1 MSHNQHILPEDVQ
14 RRMRN
19 VAEREALRL
28 ARPDRTETRIL
39 AHANRQKSAVS
50 STPFGFSSFK
60 RIHNDD
66 NDWCGPFSVARRMI
80 AEREEARKQ
89 REEAL
94 ASEEPQDK
102 GESHPLDALVQEVEL
117 EKKKEAHPSLTWK
130 SKRQLLVQDKS
141 GGKVENLYAKR
152 RRRHEAHKRGVLLHD
167 NEKEGFVRK
176 VPSLFDICVKFIV
189 DNFEHV
195 DSLGL
200 MVDSSI
206 RRAICHQLVASGK
219 MNGASFDTLA
229 EKGIETLDITD
240 CTEVT
245 QEQMVE
251 ALEHLVPTG
260 LRALMLVNAGRCFGS
275 KAVDA
280 ILRAAKGEDL
290 KLFALSISGAYLL
303 RDLDVSRLISISA
316 SSLSSIEFKTCPHLG
331 LEFSNAIGT
340 HFSSNSN
347 TSHLMELSLEDI
359 PITGEHLRLLA
370 TSSDALRNLKSVKLK
385 QIDGLNDDNM
395 DLILKATR
403 GNLEGIDLSIN
414 VNLTDQVLSSI
425 RKYCSNNLKS
435 LILSDIRNFTNA
447 GLEAF
452 FTFIPG
458 LSPPPS
464 LKTLDLARC
473 GFDTV
478 NENVINLAIEAS
490 SLRRGKSDDNPESTN
505 NQGLSVTGG
514 LVFLDVNGSS
524 ITDTNLEKLATH
536 CKKSL
541 QELRVNFCPLVS
553 DKGLGYL
560 VSECGHQLKR
570 IEVWGNAQIG
580 DEFLDGHGRIG
591 KFEVE
596 GAWMKDGRGC
606 NR

>member
-1 MSHNQHILPEDVQ
+1 MSNNQHALPDHVQ

-28 ARPDRTETRIL
+28 ARPDRTETQIL

-60 RIHNDD
+60 RIHKKDS
-66 NDWCGPFSVARRMI
+66 DWCGPFSVARRMI
-80 AEREEARKQ
+80 EEREEARRQ

-94 ASEEPQDK
+94 SSEEQQDK

-117 EKKKEAHPSLTWK
+117 EKKRKAHPSLTWK
-130 SKRQLLVQDKS
+130 PKKQTLVQEKTS
-141 GGKVENLYAKR
+141 GKVENLYAKR
-152 RRRHEAHKRGVLLHD
+152 RRRYESHKKGIIQED
-167 NEKEGFVRK
+167 ENEGFVRK
-176 VPSLFDICVKFIV
+176 VPSLFDMCVQYIV
-189 DNFEHV
+189 YNFEYV

-200 MVDSSI
+200 MVDSTI

-229 EKGIETLDITD
+229 EEGIETLDITD
-240 CTEVT
+240 CAEVT
-245 QEQMVE
+245 QDQMID
-251 ALEHLVPTG
+251 ALEKLVPAG
-260 LRALMLVNAGRCFGS
+260 LKALILVNAGRCFGS
-275 KAVDA
+275 RAVDA
-280 ILRAAKGEDL
+280 IIRAADGEEL

-303 RDLDVSRLISISA
+303 RDLDASRLISISA
-316 SSLSSIEFKTCPHLG
+316 SYLSSIEFKTCPHLG
-331 LEFSNAIGT
+331 LEFCNAIGT
-340 HFSSNSN
+340 HFSSSSN

-359 PITGEHLRLLA
+359 PMTEEQLRLLA
-370 TSSDALRNLKSVKLK
+370 TSSDALRNLKSIKLK
-385 QIDGLNDDNM
+385 QIDGLNDNNL
-395 DLILKATR
+395 DLILKATQ

-425 RKYCSNNLKS
+425 RKYCSDNLKS

-458 LSPPPS
+458 LDPPPC
-464 LKTLDLARC
+464 LRTFDLARC
-473 GFDTV
+473 GFDVV
-478 NENVINLAIEAS
+478 NEGVIALAIEAS
-490 SLRRGKSDDNPESTN
+490 SLRRGSNDDNPESTI
-505 NQGLSVTGG
+505 NQSLSVTGG
-514 LVFLDVNGSS
+514 LVFLDVSGSS
-524 ITDTNLEKLATH
+524 ITDSNLEKLTTH

-541 QELRVNFCPLVS
+541 QELRVNFCPLIS
-553 DKGLGYL
+553 DKGLGYM

-591 KFEVE
+591 KFVVE
-596 GAWMKDGRGC
+596 GAWMKDGRGGD
-606 NR
+606 R